1 MNMARNN
8 KNKATPRPGMAAL
21 GAAVGHLQLN
31 PDDFILSTPEEKQAF
46 VPQHRSISYWKDA
59 WRRLR
64 RNYVA
69 MVSLGLIVFFMIFAY
84 IGPVIVN
91 YNYDEQV
98 RGSENLAPFGWSQE
112 ELARKAS
119 GESIF
124 PHVFGTDN
132 LGRDTLVRLMF
143 GCRVSMVIGLAAA
156 FLTLIIG
163 VIYGSIAGFFGG
175 RLDMV
180 MMRIVDVIYS
190 LPDVL
195 VVLILA
201 VTIKPILTNYADA
214 HQTAIM
220 GRLVI
225 ALGPSILGIFVAFAL
240 LYWTTLARII
250 RGQVLQLKQQEYVTA
265 ARALGASNRRIIMK
279 HILPNCVGPLV
290 AATCLQIPI
299 AIFLESFLSFL
310 GVGVNA
316 PMTSL
321 GSMASDA
328 LKGMYTYTYRLII
341 PASFLSLMI
350 LSFNIFGDGL
360 RDALDPHLKK

>member
-1 MNMARNN
+1 MGDNL
-8 KNKATPRPGMAAL
+8 KKPGMRLVADL
-21 GAAVGHLQLN
+21 GAAMGHLQLN
-31 PDDFILSTPEEKQAF
+31 PDDFIPSTQEEKQAF
-46 VPQHRSISYWKDA
+46 IPQHKSISYWMDA

-64 RNYVA
+64 KNYVA
-69 MVSLGLIVFFMIFAY
+69 MVSLALIVFFLVFAY
-84 IGPVIVN
+84 LGPLIVP
-91 YNYDEQV
+91 YSYDEQI
-98 RGSENLAPFGWSQE
+98 RGSENLYPFSYSGP
-112 ELARKAS
+112 ELAQKEA
-119 GESIF
+119 GEKVFI
-124 PHVFGTDN
+124 HVFGTDN
-132 LGRDTLVRLMF
+132 LGRDIMARLMY
-143 GCRVSMVIGLAAA
+143 GCRVSMVIGLTAA
-156 FLTLIIG
+156 FLTLVIG
-163 VIYGSIAGFFGG
+163 VIYGSISGFVGG

-180 MMRIVDVIYS
+180 MMRIVDIIYS

-195 VVLILA
+195 VVLLLA
-201 VTIKPILTNYADA
+201 VTIKPILTDYAGT
-214 HQTAIM
+214 HQTAFI
-220 GRLVI
+220 GRMVI
-225 ALGPSILGIFVAFAL
+225 ALGPSIIAIFMAFAL

-265 ARALGASNRRIIMK
+265 ARALGASNRRIIVK

-360 RDALDPHLKK
+360 RDAMDPHLKK